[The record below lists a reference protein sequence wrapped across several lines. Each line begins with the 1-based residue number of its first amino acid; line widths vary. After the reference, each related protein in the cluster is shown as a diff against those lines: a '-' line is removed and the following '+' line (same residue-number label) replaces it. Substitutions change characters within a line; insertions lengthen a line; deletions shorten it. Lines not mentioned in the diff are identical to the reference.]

1 MALFGRGEKQLEEL
15 CSYQGFESE
24 QICVAC
30 DSILATWNLEVMRL
44 RRKSVRSSLADALGL
59 GVAEWKRRSR
69 KSREGRAV
77 AATLEMLSDEAPLT
91 LDRILTSHA
100 MLKEDDET
108 GWGRL
113 RDHSE
118 YVYAL
123 DAKGRRHVVYEA
135 RHRNACR
142 D

>member
-30 DSILATWNLEVMRL
+30 DSILASWTLEVLRL

-118 YVYAL
+118 
-123 DAKGRRHVVYEA
+123 
-135 RHRNACR
+135 
-142 D
+142 

>member
-1 MALFGRGEKQLEEL
+1 
-15 CSYQGFESE
+15 
-24 QICVAC
+24 
-30 DSILATWNLEVMRL
+30 
-44 RRKSVRSSLADALGL
+44 
-59 GVAEWKRRSR
+59 
-69 KSREGRAV
+69 
-77 AATLEMLSDEAPLT
+77 MLSDEAPLT

-135 RHRNACR
+135 RRRNACR